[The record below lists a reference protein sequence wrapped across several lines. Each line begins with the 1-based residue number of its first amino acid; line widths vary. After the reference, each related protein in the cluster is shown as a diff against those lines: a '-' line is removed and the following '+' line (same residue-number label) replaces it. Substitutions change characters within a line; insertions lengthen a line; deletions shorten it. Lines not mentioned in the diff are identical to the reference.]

1 MEIPQ
6 IGQIWQRLDLGD
18 AIYFPPGGWKVEIM
32 MADTLNV
39 IHRVVEHDGIAR
51 NGTTYLSL
59 ETEDFLVMYV
69 RVL

>member
-6 IGQIWQRLDLGD
+6 IGQIWQRLD
-18 AIYFPPGGWKVEIM
+18 PGGWKVEIM

-51 NGTTYLSL
+51 NGTTYLFL
-59 ETEDFLVMYV
+59 ETEDFLVMYE